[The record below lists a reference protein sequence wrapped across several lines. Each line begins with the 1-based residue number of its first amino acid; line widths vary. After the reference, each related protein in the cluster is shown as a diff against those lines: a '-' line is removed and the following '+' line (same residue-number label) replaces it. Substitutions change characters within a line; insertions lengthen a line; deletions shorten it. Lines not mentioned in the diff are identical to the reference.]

1 MKCSRFSEVVRFY
14 RTTSFVAQE
23 LKEIFPTAVTE
34 LSIEEDEESVLI
46 VDYDQVTAI
55 NSGAIKEQQQYIKKL
70 EDKVKTLEEQFK
82 AQEERLARLEALLNK
97 E

>member
-70 EDKVKTLEEQFK
+70 ERMTPLWLHLH
-82 AQEERLARLEALLNK
+82 A
-97 E
+97 